1 MNKPIEWKVIAQE
14 GEARAGILHTRRSTI
29 ETPVFMPV
37 GTQGTVKGVRFEWL
51 EDEMDARIILGN
63 TYHLF
68 LRPGADLI
76 RKFGGLHKYTTWNR
90 SFLTDSGGFQVFS
103 LTDLRKLTEEGVE
116 FRSHLDGDKKF
127 LSPEVSMEIQAALG
141 SEIVMVF
148 DECPPGDAGIDV
160 TRKSLEMTARWA
172 WRSKNRFDEL
182 QNEGLDTGFV
192 ENATFDDEKQSS
204 DDEKQPTLAEKQSSA
219 EEKQSSVTEKQQSV
233 REKQSSVIE
242 KQPSAAK
249 TQTSA
254 AKTQSSDQKTQASDG
269 KTQVSDK
276 ETQQTDTEKQ
286 LTDAKTQ
293 VIETKTQLS
302 DRKTQAIIELSG
314 QQALF
319 GIIQG
324 AGHLNLRR
332 ESLDKT
338 VEIGFDGYAIGGLSV
353 GEEKSVM
360 YEVIDFLAPQM
371 PSDAPRYLMGVG
383 TPEDLIEAVYRGVDM
398 FDCVMPTRN
407 GRTGSA
413 FTSAGKINI
422 RNAKFAQD
430 DSPLDE
436 NCPCSVCRRYSKAYL
451 RHLYQAKEM
460 LAATLISHHNLAF
473 FLDLMRQIRQSIKS
487 GSFSKFRLTFLEKI
501 KESEPADE

>member
-1 MNKPIEWKVIAQE
+1 MQSIDWKVIAQE
-14 GEARAGILHTRRSTI
+14 GAARAGILRTRRSII

-51 EDEMDARIILGN
+51 EDEMDARVILGN

-68 LRPGADLI
+68 LRPGAETI
-76 RKFGGLHKYTTWNR
+76 RELGGLHKFTTWNR

-160 TRKSLEMTARWA
+160 TRKSLELTARWA
-172 WRSKNRFDEL
+172 LRSKNRFDEL
-182 QNEGLDTGFV
+182 QESGQDTGFLK
-192 ENATFDDEKQSS
+192 DEGGRMK
-204 DDEKQPTLAEKQSSA
+204 DE
-219 EEKQSSVTEKQQSV
+219 
-233 REKQSSVIE
+233 
-242 KQPSAAK
+242 
-249 TQTSA
+249 
-254 AKTQSSDQKTQASDG
+254 
-269 KTQVSDK
+269 SDK
-276 ETQQTDTEKQ
+276 QFSD
-286 LTDAKTQ
+286 
-293 VIETKTQLS
+293 LS
-302 DRKTQAIIELSG
+302 IPHPSSLIPLSG
-314 QQALF
+314 RQALF
-319 GIIQG
+319 GIVQG
-324 AGHLNLRR
+324 AGHLELRK

-360 YEVIDFLAPQM
+360 YEVIDYLAPQM
-371 PSDAPRYLMGVG
+371 PKDAPRYLMGVG
-383 TPEDLIEAVYRGVDM
+383 TPEDLVEAVYRGVDM

-413 FTSAGKINI
+413 FTSGGKINI
-422 RNAKFAQD
+422 RNAKYIKD
-430 DSPLDE
+430 DAPMDG

-473 FLDLMRQIRQSIKS
+473 FLDLMRQIREAIKA
-487 GSFSKFRLTFLEKI
+487 GNFGEFRREFLRRI
-501 KESEPADE
+501 SDN

>member
-1 MNKPIEWKVIAQE
+1 MKPIDWKIIAQE
-14 GEARAGILHTRRSTI
+14 GEARAGILRTRRSII

-68 LRPGADLI
+68 LRPGAETI
-76 RKFGGLHKYTTWNR
+76 RQLGGLHKFTTWNR

-103 LTDLRKLTEEGVE
+103 LTELRKLTEEGVE

-172 WRSKNRFDEL
+172 LRSKNRFDEL
-182 QNEGLDTGFV
+182 QESGQDCGFTEA
-192 ENATFDDEKQSS
+192 EN
-204 DDEKQPTLAEKQSSA
+204 
-219 EEKQSSVTEKQQSV
+219 
-233 REKQSSVIE
+233 
-242 KQPSAAK
+242 
-249 TQTSA
+249 
-254 AKTQSSDQKTQASDG
+254 
-269 KTQVSDK
+269 
-276 ETQQTDTEKQ
+276 
-286 LTDAKTQ
+286 
-293 VIETKTQLS
+293 
-302 DRKTQAIIELSG
+302 LSG

-319 GIIQG
+319 GIVQG
-324 AGHLNLRR
+324 AGHLDLRK

-371 PSDAPRYLMGVG
+371 PLDAPRYLMGVG

-413 FTSAGKINI
+413 FTSSGKINI
-422 RNAKFAQD
+422 RNAKYIRD
-430 DSPLDE
+430 DAPLDG

-487 GSFSKFRLTFLEKI
+487 GNFNRFRRTFLDKI
-501 KESEPADE
+501 KESEPEDK

>member
-1 MNKPIEWKVIAQE
+1 MKPINWKVIAQE
-14 GEARAGILHTRRSTI
+14 GEARAGILQTRRSII

-68 LRPGADLI
+68 LRPGAETI
-76 RKFGGLHKYTTWNR
+76 RQLGGLHKFTTWNR

-148 DECPPGDAGIDV
+148 DECPPGDAGVDV

-172 WRSKNRFDEL
+172 LRSKNRFDEL
-182 QNEGLDTGFV
+182 QESGMDTGFLS
-192 ENATFDDEKQSS
+192 K
-204 DDEKQPTLAEKQSSA
+204 
-219 EEKQSSVTEKQQSV
+219 
-233 REKQSSVIE
+233 
-242 KQPSAAK
+242 PSALADGFYLD
-249 TQTSA
+249 A
-254 AKTQSSDQKTQASDG
+254 HPPAHAGGSD
-269 KTQVSDK
+269 
-276 ETQQTDTEKQ
+276 
-286 LTDAKTQ
+286 
-293 VIETKTQLS
+293 
-302 DRKTQAIIELSG
+302 LSG
-314 QQALF
+314 RQALF
-319 GIIQG
+319 GIVQG
-324 AGHLNLRR
+324 AGHLNLRK

-338 VEIGFDGYAIGGLSV
+338 IEIGFDGYAIGGLSV

-371 PSDAPRYLMGVG
+371 PKDAPRYLMGVG
-383 TPEDLIEAVYRGVDM
+383 TPEDLVEAVYRGVDM

-413 FTSAGKINI
+413 FTSHGKINI
-422 RNAKFAQD
+422 RNAKFITD
-430 DSPLDE
+430 DAPMDE

-473 FLDLMRQIRQSIKS
+473 FLDLMRQIREAIKA
-487 GSFSKFRLTFLEKI
+487 GVFGEFRREFL
-501 KESEPADE
+501 SRMSDN